1 MDDKGKMLFNGN
13 DPSIEEKVLVAEDEG
28 GRDVPQL
35 IIDEAE
41 APGNN
46 GIVEYCWEDPN
57 VDDDEILDSD
67 GEPIEGKAPGDS
79 WKISYVVDPFVY
91 LGAPALSGSPGIIFG
106 SGIYPKMVTDCQNV
120 TGMEWLVTGM
130 IWTDMTTW
138 MIRRHGRHG

>member
-1 MDDKGKMLFNGN
+1 MDDQKRVLFSGA

-57 VDDDEILDSD
+57 VDDDKILDSD

-79 WKISYVVDPFVY
+79 LKISYVVDPFVY
-91 LGAPALSGSPGIIFG
+91 LGAPGALRFSG
-106 SGIYPKMVTDCQNV
+106 YYLRV
-120 TGMEWLVTGM
+120 
-130 IWTDMTTW
+130 
-138 MIRRHGRHG
+138 RHLSENGRPTARM